1 MQTFK
6 IEVEG
11 IQISSQLLSGLI
23 HQYLNDVMKHDGHI
37 VVVEIKPEEDL
48 QSEKMDETCGENVDL

>member
-6 IEVEG
+6 IEVDG
-11 IQISSQLLSGLI
+11 IQISSQLLSSLI

-48 QSEKMDETCGENVDL
+48 KLHDYSICL